1 MVPSA
6 AGAER
11 HGDHDALADMW
22 SSPVGAVSYSAAPRH
37 VEGDIVAT
45 RVIHGLRAVR
55 VRIRF
60 RELTETTNGNFHR
73 IAIKSDRRYRFIEV
87 DALPGHW
94 DGTALMT
101 GSAGAPVACALHH
114 RIDYDLNEIHLEVP
128 RQCLGKPSWVRVGV
142 RSTVAG
148 ALRVFVDDAHSIGV
162 PGSIALGPRVR
173 H

>member
-1 MVPSA
+1 MAPSA
-6 AGAER
+6 ADAER
-11 HGDHDALADMW
+11 RTDHDALADMW
-22 SSPVGAVSYSAAPRH
+22 SSPVGAVSYSAAPKH

-55 VRIRF
+55 IRIRF

-114 RIDYDLNEIHLEVP
+114 RIDYDLSEIHVMVP
-128 RQCLGKPSWVRVGV
+128 RACLGKPSWVRVGV

-148 ALRVFVDDAHSIGV
+148 ALRVFVDDGHSVGV
-162 PGSIALGPRVR
+162 PGSVALGPRVR